1 MLRSFNDFIL
11 KIDGTGFPYLVYG
24 NSDEVKLGQ
33 WVLAIGYPLTLET
46 TVTAGIVSA
55 KGRSII
61 YINKSS
67 YSRKV
72 NIIFDLL
79 SFLSSF
85 IIVGLWFY
93 CLKFHSK

>member
-1 MLRSFNDFIL
+1 MVTLHNKKTYKARLIGKDPSSDIAVL

-55 KGRSII
+55 KGRSIG
-61 YINKSS
+61 INQ
-67 YSRKV
+67 RQTRGT
-72 NIIFDLL
+72 IFLL
-79 SFLSSF
+79 
-85 IIVGLWFY
+85 
-93 CLKFHSK
+93 